1 MMIQALTPVTSKNPP
16 WTLTKA
22 TAPTL
27 SFSLVSLLLVFSVEW
42 LVTTL
47 RLWGL
52 WFCSWLQNVLS
63 WMGKSSLRRCAMLRV
78 PEGAKGGRAAH
89 LSGPSGHMRGFPSA
103 ARIRRDMLP
112 KTSVQLDFSHCLVS
126 CCFLSVWQLNFT
138 LQELELYPVSGS
150 QFECRWLEEREN
162 RTGWLL
168 VLLNRQKKHIFR

>member
-1 MMIQALTPVTSKNPP
+1 MMVQALTPVTSKNPP

-52 WFCSWLQNVLS
+52 WFCSCSQNVLS
-63 WMGKSSLRRCAMLRV
+63 WMGKSSLCRCAMLHE
-78 PEGAKGGRAAH
+78 PEGAKGGRTAH
-89 LSGPSGHMRGFPSA
+89 SSGPSGPLRGILSA
-103 ARIRRDMLP
+103 PRIRRDMLP
-112 KTSVQLDFSHCLVS
+112 KTSVQLDFSHRLVS
-126 CCFLSVWQLNFT
+126 CCFLSVCQLNFT
-138 LQELELYPVSGS
+138 LQEIELYPVSGS

-162 RTGWLL
+162 KDWLAPCAF
-168 VLLNRQKKHIFR
+168 K